1 MGSDIYK
8 GFVNVGKGQVHYR
21 ICGEGPPIIL
31 LHDSPRSS
39 VLHLPLLKYFSK
51 EFSAIAIDTP
61 GYGNS
66 TPLKEDEQLE
76 IVDFANAL
84 SETILGFNLEKCPVY
99 GFHTSS
105 KILLEFAARHPNRVS
120 IAIMDGL
127 SLPDGDTDHDFIANY
142 MRPFKITNSGSYLAE
157 EWTRVRD
164 FQRWFPW
171 FLKSGKTRLLSNQRN
186 MEFMHAYCMDLFM
199 AGPHFSDAYA
209 AAMRYK
215 AAKVVPKV
223 EAKSVFMARQ
233 DDVLYPFLDSLPKN
247 LQANCSVERLSSDIE
262 HWKLRLL
269 ELFRE
274 NSSSNS
280 AKNFIPPNPLSNP
293 LEGNLITKGYVRT
306 KEGQVL
312 IRRCGNGKKIPILFL
327 HDLPGSSR
335 GDEGFIKL
343 LSKDRIVYAID
354 LPGCNDSDK
363 IKESNPKKY
372 IDSISQV
379 ITELNLEKI
388 DLISTGISTSLAIK
402 FSSLYPDKVNKIVLD
417 GIILGN
423 ESYRNEI
430 SKNYLTDLKPK
441 IDGSHLH
448 ACWHMIRDH
457 SIQWPWYDGT
467 KNAIRR
473 IDPELD
479 AMNIHARLVD
489 TLKQWSNAYDPIKA
503 SFEINTEEILPKLK
517 QSTLLIYGENDPK
530 YSWVEKASSLINQC
544 KTYNYCADKNAL
556 ATNILSYLDDS

>member
-1 MGSDIYK
+1 MGPRIFK

-51 EFSAIAIDTP
+51 EFSTIAIDTP

-66 TPLKEDEQLE
+66 TPLKKDGQLE
-76 IVDFANAL
+76 IIDFANAL
-84 SETILGFNLEKCPVY
+84 SETILGFKLEKCPVY

-120 IAIMDGL
+120 LAIMDGL
-127 SLPDGDTDHDFIANY
+127 SLPEGDTDHKFISSY
-142 MRPFKITNSGSYLAE
+142 MRPFKITDTGSYLAE

-171 FLKSGKTRLLSNQRN
+171 FLKSKKTRLSSNQRK
-186 MEFMHAYCMDLFM
+186 MDFMHAYCMDLFM

-215 AAKVVPKV
+215 AVKVVPKV
-223 EAKSVFMARQ
+223 KAKSIFMARK

-247 LQANCSVERLSSDIE
+247 LQENCKIERLTADIDK
-262 HWKLRLL
+262 WKLRLL

-274 NSSSNS
+274 NSRSKET
-280 AKNFIPPNPLSNP
+280 KNFIPPNPLSNP
-293 LEGNLITKGYVRT
+293 LEGDLVTKGYVQT

-312 IRRCGNGKKIPILFL
+312 IRRCGHGNKTPIVFL

-335 GDEGFIKL
+335 ADEEFIKL
-343 LSKDRIVYAID
+343 LSKDRIIYAID

-363 IKESNPKKY
+363 INDPTSKKY
-372 IDSISQV
+372 LDSIYQI
-379 ITELNLEKI
+379 ITELNLKKI
-388 DLISTGISTSLAIK
+388 NIVANGLSTSLAIE
-402 FSSLYPDKVNKIVLD
+402 FSIFHKSKVDRIVLD
-417 GIILGN
+417 SIILGN
-423 ESYRNEI
+423 SAYRDNL
-430 SKNYLTDLKPK
+430 SANYLANIEPK

-448 ACWHMIRDH
+448 ACWHMIRDQ

-467 KNAIRR
+467 KNAIRK
-473 IDPELD
+473 IDPTLD
-479 AMNIHARLVD
+479 ETNIHIRLVD
-489 TLKQWSNAYDPIKA
+489 TLKQWHNAHDPIKA
-503 SFEINTEEILPKLK
+503 SFEINLEEILPKLEIPV
-517 QSTLLIYGENDPK
+517 LLISRESDPK
-530 YSWVEKASSLINQC
+530 YSWVEKAGSLIQNSS
-544 KTYNYCADKNAL
+544 KSEYHADKTIL
-556 ATNILSYLDDS
+556 AKNILSYLDS